1 MSRELMQARFDPD
14 TIEQVE
20 QYAEDTDI
28 SRSEALRRS
37 VREGV
42 LVLSH
47 DGEQETEGELHTNA
61 QSGTFIL
68 VGAFMA
74 SLIGTLTALSLA
86 GLL

>member
-14 TIEQVE
+14 TIEEVE

-28 SRSEALRRS
+28 SRSEALRRA

-47 DGEQETEGELHTNA
+47 DGEQETEGERYANA

-68 VGAFMA
+68 VGAFVA
-74 SLIGTLTALSLA
+74 SLFGTLTALSMA